1 MKNDTKFA
9 SQNRSTKD
17 SLFAM
22 CDANSPTY
30 ADDSDSS
37 DDFENSFSD
46 AEDGQLNYDQ
56 ESNGHSDEYDNNPRL
71 IETELNELK
80 EADSVLKNYLK
91 QWHH

>member
-22 CDANSPTY
+22 CDANSPTF

-46 AEDGQLNYDQ
+46 GDDSQICYDHDSGSQ
-56 ESNGHSDEYDNNPRL
+56 GSYDNNSRL
-71 IETELNELK
+71 FDAELNKLK
-80 EADSVLKNYLK
+80 EADGVLKNYLK
-91 QWHH
+91 QWHHQ

>member
-22 CDANSPTY
+22 CDANSPTF

-37 DDFENSFSD
+37 DDFESSISD
-46 AEDGQLNYDQ
+46 AEDSG
-56 ESNGHSDEYDNNPRL
+56 S
-71 IETELNELK
+71 
-80 EADSVLKNYLK
+80 
-91 QWHH
+91 